1 MIRKDI
7 YEDDGSNNI
16 VDVESFSIDGEE
28 YKKVNNMNSDQQRIW
43 LANKVLEGICG
54 VDQIQEE

>member
-1 MIRKDI
+1 MSKI
-7 YEDDGSNNI
+7 SFL

-43 LANKVLEGICG
+43 LADKVLEGICG
-54 VDQIQEE
+54 VDQIQEDLIIGEN